1 VRRRPRRPPP
11 QGAAPGDQRAA
22 AHLEARLVAEESG
35 PLGLRRLS
43 EQTFLGPFRR
53 QPAPWS
59 VEIVDRA
66 TGRLVAVEP
75 VDGTRS
81 HALGVFHVIRAD
93 LESMDIRRFMRTW
106 GRRPR

>member
-1 VRRRPRRPPP
+1 
-11 QGAAPGDQRAA
+11 
-22 AHLEARLVAEESG
+22 
-35 PLGLRRLS
+35 
-43 EQTFLGPFRR
+43 
-53 QPAPWS
+53 